1 MKKIILLWFLAIF
14 GNCILEK
21 NQTIYNKGDFYVSK
35 NLEADFLQIVGVN
48 SFLTCENLI
57 SRTLISEKY
66 QSNFATGRNLFIKNI
81 YPNNGNS
88 TYVRSPIFY
97 YNLKIILH
105 FFKKKVI
112 GIGKCERRGWPFA
125 R

>member
-1 MKKIILLWFLAIF
+1 MKKFILLWFFAIF
-14 GNCILEK
+14 GTCILEK
-21 NQTIYNKGDFYVSK
+21 NKTIYNKGDFYVSK

-57 SRTLISEKY
+57 SRTLISENY

-88 TYVRSPIFY
+88 TYVHLYFIIIFNS
-97 YNLKIILH
+97 NLA
-105 FFKKKVI
+105 FF
-112 GIGKCERRGWPFA
+112 
-125 R
+125 